1 MQECKGRSP
10 EEHPKSFIQ
19 MRLYLAQSLYNLPTA
34 LPVSLITDFYCCWK
48 GKNSPLKTYSQLGNR
63 IQQHALFYHLLVQL
77 SLFFPPFSFCCHKEL
92 MKLLG
97 FDSVFYYEG
106 FFRQLKWLRAGLAE
120 EVLSR
125 GPLVGVKRA
134 ASGTILPELNCSF
147 LSALFRPRYNL
158 RSALCVI
165 KALIEWQL
173 YVHKSVLPANTT
185 TQPNSNSS
193 HNTRRPKFSKTKFV
207 TSSLASSCL
216 QT

>member
-1 MQECKGRSP
+1 MQECKGRC
-10 EEHPKSFIQ
+10 EDRPKRFIQ
-19 MRLYLAQSLYNLPTA
+19 ITFQLAQSLYTLPTA
-34 LPVSLITDFYCCWK
+34 LPVSLITDFYCCQK
-48 GKNSPLKTYSQLGNR
+48 GKSSPLKTYSQLGNQ

-77 SLFFPPFSFCCHKEL
+77 SLFPPPFSFCCHMEL
-92 MKLLG
+92 MKLLS

-120 EVLSR
+120 EVLGH
-125 GPLVGVKRA
+125 GPLVDVKRP
-134 ASGTILPELNCSF
+134 ASGTILPELNCFF

-165 KALIEWQL
+165 KALMEWQL
-173 YVHKSVLPANTT
+173 YVHKSVLAANTT
-185 TQPNSNSS
+185 IQPNSNCS

-207 TSSLASSCL
+207 TSSLANSCL